1 MNYFQIPKSSFV
13 KQNNSSIINLF
24 NPNFFPVND
33 SKITGFLMEH
43 IKNDMFCFDIN
54 EKLEFMKL
62 DFLPNKIPCFVP
74 LKSPQGNLMNINLK
88 KLIFPD
94 KNTEKDY
101 FDISLIKS
109 VGKDFIII
117 NGFHYTKDCKNPNDF
132 IQVNIFLNFSYEPNS
147 NVLNILKTY
156 LFTDIYYPDAV
167 YGFKSK
173 PVIEANY
180 IQDP

>member
-1 MNYFQIPKSSFV
+1 
-13 KQNNSSIINLF
+13 
-24 NPNFFPVND
+24 
-33 SKITGFLMEH
+33 MEH

-62 DFLPNKIPCFVP
+62 EFLPNKIPCFVH
-74 LKSPQGNLMNINLK
+74 LKSPQGISMNINLK

-94 KNTEKDY
+94 IDPQKDF

-109 VGKDFIII
+109 VGKDFIMI
-117 NGFHYTKDCKNPNDF
+117 NGFHYTKDCNNPNIF
-132 IQVNIFLNFSYEPNS
+132 IQVNIFVNFSYELNS

-156 LFTDIYYPDAV
+156 LFTDIYYPDSA